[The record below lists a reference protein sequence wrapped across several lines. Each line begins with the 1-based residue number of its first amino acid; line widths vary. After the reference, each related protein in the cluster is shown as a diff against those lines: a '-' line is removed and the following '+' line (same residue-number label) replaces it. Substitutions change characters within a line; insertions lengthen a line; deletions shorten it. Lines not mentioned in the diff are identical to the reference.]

1 MTDRVR
7 SFTVILDKEYRVD
20 DFESILNAVSQ
31 IRGVAA
37 VEPKVVDNRDR
48 IAQITAAT
56 TIRSQLHR
64 CISAVVDGQ
73 SIIIDGEK
81 V

>member
-37 VEPKVVDNRDR
+37 VEPKVIDSRDR
-48 IAQITAAT
+48 IALITAAT
-56 TIRSQLHR
+56 AIRSQLYR
-64 CISAVVDGQ
+64 CISAVVEGQ
-73 SIIIDGEK
+73 VITIGGEK
-81 V
+81 I